1 VIDQPLYGIHYAIQ
15 VSAII
20 PIVSSFWKEVAG
32 IGQKE
37 AKDMRLRKNVSGF
50 SRRIILTRYDTGK
63 QEPTE
68 NEKSNE
74 TEKEKLSK
82 VPP

>member
-1 VIDQPLYGIHYAIQ
+1 LINIDQPLYGIHYAIP
-15 VSAII
+15 II

-50 SRRIILTRYDTGK
+50 SR
-63 QEPTE
+63 
-68 NEKSNE
+68 
-74 TEKEKLSK
+74 
-82 VPP
+82 

>member
-1 VIDQPLYGIHYAIQ
+1 
-15 VSAII
+15 
-20 PIVSSFWKEVAG
+20 
-32 IGQKE
+32 
-37 AKDMRLRKNVSGF
+37 MRLRKNVSGF
-50 SRRIILTRYDTGK
+50 SRLIIPTRYDTGK